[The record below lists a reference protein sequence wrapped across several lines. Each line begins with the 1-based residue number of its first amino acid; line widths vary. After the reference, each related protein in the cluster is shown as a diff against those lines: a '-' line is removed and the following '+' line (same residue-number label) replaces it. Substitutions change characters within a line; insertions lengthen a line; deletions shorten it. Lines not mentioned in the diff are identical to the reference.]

1 MEGLD
6 GKDGKP
12 GLRVRKD
19 TNTIPTHIIIIIII
33 IIIIYIYIYVY
44 IYLYLQK
51 ILFSVFTISNCVLFS
66 QLNRVNQECLALLDP
81 GECRY

>member
-12 GLRVRKD
+12 GLRVRKY
-19 TNTIPTHIIIIIII
+19 TNTITTHIILFYNITN
-33 IIIIYIYIYVY
+33 IYIYIYIMCIYV
-44 IYLYLQK
+44 YLYFYL
-51 ILFSVFTISNCVLFS
+51 IFTISNCVLFS

-81 GECRY
+81 GECWY